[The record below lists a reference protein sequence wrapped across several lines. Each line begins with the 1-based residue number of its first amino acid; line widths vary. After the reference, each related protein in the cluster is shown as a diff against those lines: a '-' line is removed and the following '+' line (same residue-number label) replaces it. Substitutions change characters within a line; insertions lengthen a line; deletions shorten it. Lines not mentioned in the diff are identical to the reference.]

1 MIETENS
8 LKMLTDELIEVRRF
22 CYLNGFYRCDLKE
35 MVNNEEY
42 KGIID
47 AYTMSAGSLRI
58 ILTIHYID
66 YKGGF
71 YSYRIA
77 SVADYT
83 KNASDGSLQTR
94 NFQSIKDFYKSIL
107 EKRFRIINEKEI

>member
-1 MIETENS
+1 MKLLQS
-8 LKMLTDELIEVRRF
+8 LCDELIAVRRF
-22 CYLNGFYRCDLKE
+22 AYLNGFYRCDLKE

-42 KGIID
+42 KGVID
-47 AYTMSAGSLRI
+47 AYTMSAGSLRV

-83 KNASDGSLQTR
+83 NNNSDGSLETR
-94 NFQSIKDFYKSIL
+94 DFSAIKGFYKMIL
-107 EKRFRIINEKEI
+107 QKRFRIINEKEA

>member
-1 MIETENS
+1 MNETENS

-35 MVNNEEY
+35 MVNNKEY

-47 AYTMSAGSLRI
+47 AYTMSAGSFRI
-58 ILTIHYID
+58 VFSIHYID
-66 YKGGF
+66 YQEGF
-71 YSYRIA
+71 YTYRIA

-83 KNASDGSLQTR
+83 KNISDGSLETR
-94 NFQSIKDFYKSIL
+94 DFSAIKDFFKTL
-107 EKRFRIINEKEI
+107 LKKRFRVIDEKED